1 MTVTVKT
8 LDPKL
13 TETTVKKE
21 IKKSTKMGK
30 NKHKDRGSASFPNGS
45 NSHISFVMAPLQVPN
60 GSSLGG
66 AIRNH
71 SQKSTIPALS
81 EKTGT

>member
-1 MTVTVKT
+1 
-8 LDPKL
+8 
-13 TETTVKKE
+13 
-21 IKKSTKMGK
+21 MGK

-71 SQKSTIPALS
+71 SQKSTIPDDCNKEAKKNDKKCEIWKRL
-81 EKTGT
+81 